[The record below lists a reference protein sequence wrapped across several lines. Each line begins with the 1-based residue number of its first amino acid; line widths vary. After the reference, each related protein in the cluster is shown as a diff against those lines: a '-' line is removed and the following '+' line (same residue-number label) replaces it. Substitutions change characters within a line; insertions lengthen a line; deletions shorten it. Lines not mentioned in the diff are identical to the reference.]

1 VEAADNRYSGISK
14 GSGQVVCFEY
24 DISGAF
30 DRTKETKQFSGQ
42 NINVA
47 DRAKVSIAFLSV
59 HFLKGTGVFGTIGF
73 KFLSGVR
80 HGFKAYP
87 EIMGK

>member
-1 VEAADNRYSGISK
+1 MEAADKRDFGISK
-14 GSGQVVCFEY
+14 GSGPVVCFEY

-30 DRTKETKQFSGQ
+30 NRTKETKQFSVK

-47 DRAKVSIAFLSV
+47 DRQKVSIAFLSI
-59 HFLKGTGVFGTIGF
+59 HFLKGTGAFGTIGF